1 MNERVEKYLNFQ
13 KEQARKDQ
21 AAYRDKV
28 LVAAG
33 LYERQ
38 YVPKEESEN
47 TWDDSLIWDSQA
59 QQYYKKVGI
68 EVTDEEFCEI
78 EKYTKE
84 KQDSGE
90 SGMFSNVGQKIM
102 GLATLVC
109 WIGIIVSILTGI
121 IMMAA
126 SESLVL
132 VGLLTAV
139 VGSLGSWIGSWF
151 TYGFGEL
158 LETTKKI
165 EKNTRKE

>member
-1 MNERVEKYLNFQ
+1 
-13 KEQARKDQ
+13 
-21 AAYRDKV
+21 
-28 LVAAG
+28 
-33 LYERQ
+33 
-38 YVPKEESEN
+38 
-47 TWDDSLIWDSQA
+47 
-59 QQYYKKVGI
+59 
-68 EVTDEEFCEI
+68 
-78 EKYTKE
+78 
-84 KQDSGE
+84 
-90 SGMFSNVGQKIM
+90 MFSNVGQKIM

>member
-33 LYERQ
+33 LYDRQ

-47 TWDDSLIWDSQA
+47 AWDDSLVWDPQA
-59 QQYYKKVGI
+59 KQYYKKVGI
-68 EVTDEEFCEI
+68 EVTDEEFAQI
-78 EKYTKE
+78 EQYTQE
-84 KQDSGE
+84 KPVSSGK
-90 SGMFSNVGQKIM
+90 GMFANVGQKIM
-102 GLATLVC
+102 DLATLVC
-109 WIGIIVSILTGI
+109 WLGIIGSILTGI

-126 SESLVL
+126 AEELIL
-132 VGLLTAV
+132 AGLLIAV
-139 VGSLGSWIGSWF
+139 GGSVASWIGSWF

-158 LETTKKI
+158 LETVKKI
-165 EKNTRKE
+165 EKNTRIE